1 MTFKTRALHRGWA
14 MMSTGIALLILVI
27 VVIWA
32 TSIYGDYI
40 KQKEYQVTAVQLS
53 RFKFALKG
61 YVGRHYDKLLASAG
75 TNQPVMVTTAML
87 KNTGFL
93 PGGFSDTTTTGQ
105 RFQAAIVRNAMRT
118 EQLQALIVTQGGSR
132 LPYKAL
138 RIISADIEGLGG
150 YVWNNA
156 NVTGA
161 MGSWSVPLNSF
172 GLSTSTGHVA
182 ALLTTDEL
190 SDARNESDRLYRFAV
205 TGKPDF
211 NRMHT
216 SIDMGGNN
224 LNNTGTV
231 NAIEGRFSGN
241 INAVD
246 VTAEG
251 NIRSQQGWL
260 ISRGDKGWLN
270 ESYGGG
276 FYMSDNDWVRSVNNK
291 SIATGGQIKGGNIR
305 SDGRL
310 SVGEVLQLEQV
321 NSAGGECSSN
331 GLVSRDASGALLSCQ
346 SGVWG
351 THGKVDVIN
360 GNNPTCPANKIPVAR
375 YWTQAGGSNYGNY
388 CTLQTGWAGV
398 TMPSCESCVNWEKC
412 HMVYSQTWSATA
424 CS

>member
-150 YVWNNA
+150 YVWNDA
-156 NVTGA
+156 YVTGA

-211 NRMHT
+211 NCMHT

-310 SVGEVLQLEQV
+310 SVGEVLQLDQV
-321 NSAGGECSSN
+321 NSAGSECGSN
-331 GLVSRDASGALLSCQ
+331 GLVSRDVSGALLSCQ

-360 GNNPTCPANKIPVAR
+360 GNNPVCPANKIPVAR